1 MCGNPLKFFLPYVMM
16 IWDLRGGAAMAIT
29 IPADRHFL
37 LMSDLLSAGLSYYKI
52 KKLVEA
58 GKLIKLTNKM
68 YENTTYSGETS
79 DFETA
84 FAYVPRGIICMMT
97 AARNYG
103 LTTFLPDAVDIA
115 IERNMKISTLP
126 DWPSINI
133 WYFPEKRY
141 SSGITSITDAVG
153 TYPIYDVEKTVID
166 ILYYRNKVGIEE
178 TKEILKNYLA
188 RADRNLVQL
197 RRYAD
202 ALGCEKI
209 LRTYLEVLL

>member
-1 MCGNPLKFFLPYVMM
+1 MM
-16 IWDLRGGAAMAIT
+16 IWDSLGGGFMTMT

-37 LMSDLLSAGLSYYKI
+37 LLSDLLSAGFSYYKI
-52 KKLVEA
+52 NKLVSE
-58 GKLIKLTNKM
+58 GKLVKLNNKT
-68 YENTTYSGETS
+68 YENTAYSGETS
-79 DFETA
+79 DFEAT
-84 FAYVPRGIICMMT
+84 FAYTPKGIICMMT

-115 IERNMKISTLP
+115 IERNMKVSTLP

-141 SSGITSITDAVG
+141 SIGVTNMEDAAG
-153 TYPIYDVEKTVID
+153 KYRIYDVEKTVID

-178 TKEILKNYLA
+178 TKEVLKNYLT
-188 RADRNLVQL
+188 RPDRNLIQL

-202 ALGCEKI
+202 ALGCGKI
-209 LRTYLEVLL
+209 LGTYLEVLL

>member
-1 MCGNPLKFFLPYVMM
+1 MFAQQHMYDDGSTELWPDSLP
-16 IWDLRGGAAMAIT
+16 
-29 IPADRHFL
+29 
-37 LMSDLLSAGLSYYKI
+37 
-52 KKLVEA
+52 
-58 GKLIKLTNKM
+58 
-68 YENTTYSGETS
+68 SG
-79 DFETA
+79 
-84 FAYVPRGIICMMT
+84 C
-97 AARNYG
+97 
-103 LTTFLPDAVDIA
+103 VDIA

-141 SSGITSITDAVG
+141 SSGIISITDAAG
-153 TYPIYDVEKTVID
+153 EYPIYDVEKTVID

-188 RADRNLVQL
+188 RSNRNLIQL

-202 ALGCEKI
+202 ALGCGKI